1 MLDERGEMLL
11 SSVVPS
17 NNPTSSK
24 EFLQH
29 FVESNADCHLILI
42 QQKSISKEEL
52 LALRGIITSNPS
64 KLITL
69 VLSEHQSAGE
79 GRNIGISMAVSEW
92 IAFHDCDDLP
102 NFENLTTM
110 IKHASLRDSCLAA
123 GEYLENTILDG
134 IKLRSKKVGTDYIS
148 LIRKPGIWRFA
159 FKRSLIGESRFHPRK
174 LGEDLEFMSNLNFR
188 VDMIY
193 RSSEIVY
200 IYNYERFVK
209 GKKKYSNVSRNQT
222 GLTGLR
228 SNVGQQILKS
238 NLFQASF
245 ALYHSLRLFWVTR

>member
-42 QQKSISKEEL
+42 QQKSISKDEL

-92 IAFHDCDDLP
+92 IAFHDCDD
-102 NFENLTTM
+102 
-110 IKHASLRDSCLAA
+110 
-123 GEYLENTILDG
+123 
-134 IKLRSKKVGTDYIS
+134 
-148 LIRKPGIWRFA
+148 
-159 FKRSLIGESRFHPRK
+159 
-174 LGEDLEFMSNLNFR
+174 
-188 VDMIY
+188 
-193 RSSEIVY
+193 
-200 IYNYERFVK
+200 
-209 GKKKYSNVSRNQT
+209 
-222 GLTGLR
+222 
-228 SNVGQQILKS
+228 
-238 NLFQASF
+238 
-245 ALYHSLRLFWVTR
+245 